1 MARLIDVARSWTGSD
16 MADLTLAF
24 VDDPTTA
31 DIRISFQEGNGS
43 WSVIGTDCRGVPKN
57 QPTMNF
63 GWLRTQPSD
72 LERVVLHEFGHALG
86 LIHEHQNPIGGIQ
99 WNRDAVYHDLSGPPN
114 NWSRETIDFNMFH
127 SYALSEVEG
136 TPVDTSSI
144 MMYPIPKTWTLDG
157 FSVGFNEHL
166 SEQDKKFI
174 HALY

>member
-1 MARLIDVARSWTGSD
+1 
-16 MADLTLAF
+16 
-24 VDDPTTA
+24 
-31 DIRISFQEGNGS
+31 
-43 WSVIGTDCRGVPKN
+43 
-57 QPTMNF
+57 
-63 GWLRTQPSD
+63 
-72 LERVVLHEFGHALG
+72 
-86 LIHEHQNPIGGIQ
+86 
-99 WNRDAVYHDLSGPPN
+99 
-114 NWSRETIDFNMFH
+114 MFH